1 MTGEIKKTSLYD
13 RHVKLGGKMVPFAG
27 FYMPIQYEGIGIEH
41 YNVRSQAGLFDVS
54 HMGEF
59 RVSGENAEAFLQFVS
74 INDVKSLS
82 VGQAQYSAMCYDNG
96 GIVDDLLIYK
106 QKDYYIL
113 VVNASNIQKDFEWL
127 QSHVIPGVEIEDI
140 SEDIELVALQGP
152 QSRKILQKLTSFDLK
167 TLDFYHF
174 VNEKITGF
182 NVTIARTGYTG
193 ELGYEIY
200 GNPKDI
206 PEIWDEILT
215 AGKEEGIC
223 PVGLGARDTLRM
235 EMKYCLYGNDIDE
248 TTHPYEA
255 GLGWV
260 TKPDKGNF
268 IGLQAIL
275 ERKAKMERRLVCFE
289 MKERAI
295 PRKGYPIFSGG
306 IEIGVVTSGTQSP
319 SLNKGIGLAYIHRP
333 FTKSG
338 TEIAVQI
345 RGKDKK
351 AIVVKPPFY
360 KEGTAQN

>member
-1 MTGEIKKTSLYD
+1 MTEEIKKTSLYD
-13 RHVKLGGKMVPFAG
+13 RHVELGGKMVAFAG
-27 FYMPIQYEGIGIEH
+27 YMMPIQYSGIGIEH
-41 YNVRSQAGLFDVS
+41 NTVRNHAGLFDVS

-59 RVSGENAEAFLQFVS
+59 RVSGENAEAFLQFVT

-82 VGQAQYSAMCYDNG
+82 VGQAQYSAMCYDDG
-96 GIVDDLLIYK
+96 GIVDDILIYK
-106 QKDYYIL
+106 QKEYFIL

-127 QSHVIPGVEIEDI
+127 DNHAIPGVELEDI
-140 SEDIELVALQGP
+140 SNDIELIAIQGP
-152 QSRKILQKLTSFDLK
+152 ESRNILQKLTSFDLQS
-167 TLDFYHF
+167 LNFYHF
-174 VNEKITGF
+174 VNEKISGF

-200 GNPKDI
+200 GNPADI
-206 PEIWDEILT
+206 PEIWDEILL

-248 TTHPYEA
+248 TTQPYEA

-260 TKPDKGNF
+260 IKPDKGNF
-268 IGLQAIL
+268 VGLSAIL
-275 ERKAKMERRLVCFE
+275 ERKANIKRRLVCFE

-295 PRKGYPIFSGG
+295 PRKGYPVLSNGK
-306 IEIGVVTSGTQSP
+306 EIGTVTSGTQSP
-319 SLNKGIGLAYIHRP
+319 SLNKGIGLAYINRP

-338 TEIAVQI
+338 TEITVQI
-345 RGKDKK
+345 RGKDKE

-360 KEGTAQN
+360 KDGTVQN